1 MDFSRWLA
9 TWMQRHPLKEPP
21 MMGRE
26 YTREVVSKLAGQAQ
40 PARTSRPWWL
50 VFPSPGYALV
60 SAAATVVI
68 IMALVKPPAQVAKSS
83 ALLLAEAC
91 VGIYRLVGDEYVPLD
106 ADDPVRFDDRLAAAL
121 KLSPCKNE
129 GEILRAAFGGLD
141 QPVVFQA
148 NTYSQFCAQPTGD
161 RDPFG
166 VGFPTVSSTS

>member
-60 SAAATVVI
+60 SAAAIVVI

-83 ALLLAEAC
+83 AHPTAAVLAESDTQ
-91 VGIYRLVGDEYVPLD
+91 DETWVQQTMQLLD
-106 ADDPVRFDDRLAAAL
+106 QLEDESDPTAGNTTTPQSDEEWLKELETLDEADLAA
-121 KLSPCKNE
+121 
-129 GEILRAAFGGLD
+129 
-141 QPVVFQA
+141 
-148 NTYSQFCAQPTGD
+148 
-161 RDPFG
+161 
-166 VGFPTVSSTS
+166 SS